1 MIRKLLYLVAVLA
14 MICGCSLPR
23 ITVLEDPLSPEEHLK
38 LGMVY
43 ESNKEYDLAVAEYTT
58 ASRSLPVAYL
68 FLGNVLFLQGK
79 YVESEQ
85 RYRRAIKELP
95 GDPRPS
101 NNLAWLYYTQGIKLE
116 EAENLARRAV
126 ALAPAGEDAPYRDTL
141 DQILKARGQGGKS
154 PPDPEPVASALT
166 APRRSFKFYA
176 CDLGGTLRACPK
188 G

>member
-1 MIRKLLYLVAVLA
+1 MAALAV
-14 MICGCSLPR
+14 ISGCSLPR
-23 ITVLEDPLSPEEHLK
+23 IIVLEDPLSPEEHLK
-38 LGMVY
+38 LGMAY
-43 ESNKEYDLAVAEYTT
+43 ESKKEYDLAVGEYTT

-116 EAENLARRAV
+116 EAENLARRALS
-126 ALAPAGEDAPYRDTL
+126 LAPAGEDAPYRDTL
-141 DQILKARGQGGKS
+141 DRILKARGL
-154 PPDPEPVASALT
+154 E
-166 APRRSFKFYA
+166 
-176 CDLGGTLRACPK
+176 GTSSQTQSQ
-188 G
+188 

>member
-1 MIRKLLYLVAVLA
+1 MIRKLFYLAAVLA
-14 MICGCSLPR
+14 VISGCSLPR
-23 ITVLEDPLSPEEHLK
+23 ITVLGDPLSPEEHLK
-38 LGMVY
+38 LGTAY
-43 ESNKEYDLAVAEYTT
+43 EGKKEYDLAVAEYTT

-95 GDPRPS
+95 GDPRPY

-116 EAENLARRAV
+116 EAENLAHRAV

-141 DQILKARGQGGKS
+141 DQILKARGQSERS
-154 PPDPEPVASALT
+154 PQTQSE
-166 APRRSFKFYA
+166 
-176 CDLGGTLRACPK
+176 
-188 G
+188 

>member
-95 GDPRPS
+95 EDPRPS

-126 ALAPAGEDAPYRDTL
+126 ALAPAGEDAPYWDTL
-141 DQILKARGQGGKS
+141 DQILKARGQGVKS
-154 PPDPEPVASALT
+154 PQIQSQ
-166 APRRSFKFYA
+166 
-176 CDLGGTLRACPK
+176 
-188 G
+188 